1 MFQAGEYN
9 EHIAPADT
17 IPSRSLV
24 AAGLTGHARVH
35 PYATMAQPRPGLNAQ
50 IQPAT
55 ARHRHLYHGTP
66 VKYVI
71 APAACST
78 LQALDVVKL
87 RRNSEAVLF

>member
-24 AAGLTGHARVH
+24 AAGLCPVH
-35 PYATMAQPRPGLNAQ
+35 PYAAMAQPRPGLNAQ